1 MNPNYYG
8 LIEMTL
14 SFGVVLAL
22 AAWELYTLAKARK
35 RRLQKPA
42 NEAKEKAR

>member
-1 MNPNYYG
+1 MDPKYYG

-22 AAWELYTLAKARK
+22 GLWELRSLAKAK
-35 RRLQKPA
+35 RRRRENAPSPPRHP
-42 NEAKEKAR
+42 ER